1 MMENDM
7 QLTNDQTD
15 GTETV
20 DLSSTTAELGS
31 YRGVLAETVKQQPSR
46 ANVILPPAF
55 LDPANRDR
63 LLAEKVK
70 RLADRPL
77 KNRPTISYLGCRR
90 R

>member
-1 MMENDM
+1 MHLANDE
-7 QLTNDQTD
+7 TD

-20 DLSSTTAELGS
+20 DLSPTTAELGS
-31 YRGVLAETVKQQPSR
+31 YRGELAETVKQLPSR
-46 ANVILPPAF
+46 ANTIPPPAF

-77 KNRPTISYLGCRR
+77 KDRPTIRYLGGRR